1 MNSFTQLSIFLQSHA
16 QMYRLSA
23 KVAGLLKQKVL
34 ACFFAFFA
42 IGSAIQGTLVKLL
55 LSLFTLFS
63 LLCANFAHA
72 NLLNIAPETVE
83 AQAWSIM
90 DAQSGQIIAEHNSHA
105 QRAPASLTKMM
116 VAYITLKE
124 IQAGKLHKEDVLTAT
139 PVVSTVMWDES
150 QMYLKAGEQIS
161 IDQLLAGLI
170 VMSANDAALTLAEKI
185 SGGVPQFVAR
195 MNQEAQALG
204 MKDTHFSNPAGITMS
219 DHYSTAADLS
229 LLASAIVKT
238 TPDYLHYSK
247 MPSFSYN
254 QRFHHATNLA
264 LKMDPTADGLK
275 TGYTKAAGYNLAL
288 TAARLVDPT
297 QPLTQRRLIVVVLGT
312 ASAAKRAEVAQKLM
326 NLAYS
331 YTRDEEV
338 IPKQHLIAE
347 LPVIK
352 STLKMFRVET
362 QQPTIVTTSLYNQPT
377 TIDLNNFDLATQR
390 LQVMDI
396 NQQIQTIEPLQSTNT
411 HVNIELNEQRLTAPL
426 MQAMNLATVSIYQN
440 NQLIRSLQIE
450 NDVHIEEANIVQKI
464 LLWFSSLFSVF
475 SSNDIKAA
483 KLYPLN
489 QG

>member
-1 MNSFTQLSIFLQSHA
+1 MKFI
-16 QMYRLSA
+16 
-23 KVAGLLKQKVL
+23 
-34 ACFFAFFA
+34 
-42 IGSAIQGTLVKLL
+42 

-63 LLCANFAHA
+63 LICTHLAHA
-72 NLLNIAPETVE
+72 NLLNIAPESVE

-90 DAQSGQIIAEHNSHA
+90 DAQSGQVIAEHNSHV

-124 IQAGKLHKEDVLTAT
+124 IEAGKLRKEEVLTAT

-170 VMSANDAALTLAEKI
+170 VMSANDAAVTLAEKI
-185 SGGVPQFVAR
+185 SGSVPEFVAR
-195 MNQEAQALG
+195 MNREAQALG
-204 MKDTHFSNPAGITMS
+204 MKDTHFSNPAGISMP
-219 DHYSTAADLS
+219 DHYSTAADLGV
-229 LLASAIVKT
+229 LAQAIVKQ

-254 QRFHHATNLA
+254 QRFHHATNFA
-264 LKMDPTADGLK
+264 LKLDPTADGLK

-288 TAARLVDPT
+288 TAERPT
-297 QPLTQRRLIVVVLGT
+297 FNPHVAKRRLIVVVLGT
-312 ASAAKRAEVAQKLM
+312 PSAVKRAEVAHKLM
-326 NLAYS
+326 DLAYT

-338 IPKQHLIAE
+338 IPKQRLIAE

-352 STLKMFRVET
+352 STLKMFKVET
-362 QQPTIVTTSLYNQPT
+362 QHPTIVTTSLYDQATP
-377 TIDLNNFDLATQR
+377 IDLNSYDVLTQR
-390 LQVMDI
+390 IHLIDASQQVS
-396 NQQIQTIEPLQSTNT
+396 TVEPLQTTNT
-411 HVNIELNEQRLTAPL
+411 HINIKLNEQHLIAPL
-426 MQAMNLATVSIYQN
+426 TQVMNLATVSIYQN

-450 NDVHIEEANIVQKI
+450 NDVQIEEANIFQKI
-464 LLWFSSLFSVF
+464 MIWFSNLFSFF
-475 SSNDIKAA
+475 SINDTKNP

>member
-1 MNSFTQLSIFLQSHA
+1 MKFI
-16 QMYRLSA
+16 
-23 KVAGLLKQKVL
+23 
-34 ACFFAFFA
+34 
-42 IGSAIQGTLVKLL
+42 

-63 LLCANFAHA
+63 LICTHLAHA
-72 NLLNIAPETVE
+72 NLLNIAPESVE

-90 DAQSGQIIAEHNSHA
+90 DAQSGQVIAEHNSHV

-124 IQAGKLHKEDVLTAT
+124 IEAGKLRKEEVLTAT

-170 VMSANDAALTLAEKI
+170 VMSANDAAVTLAEKI
-185 SGGVPQFVAR
+185 SGSVPEFVAR
-195 MNQEAQALG
+195 MNREAQALG
-204 MKDTHFSNPAGITMS
+204 MKDTHFSNPAGISMP
-219 DHYSTAADLS
+219 DHYSTAADLGV
-229 LLASAIVKT
+229 LAQAIVKQ

-254 QRFHHATNLA
+254 QRFHHATNFA
-264 LKMDPTADGLK
+264 LKLDPTADGLK

-288 TAARLVDPT
+288 TAERPT
-297 QPLTQRRLIVVVLGT
+297 FNPHVAKRRLIVVVLGT
-312 ASAAKRAEVAQKLM
+312 PSAVKRAEVAHKLM
-326 NLAYS
+326 DLAYT

-338 IPKQHLIAE
+338 IPKQRLIAE

-352 STLKMFRVET
+352 STLKMFKVET
-362 QQPTIVTTSLYNQPT
+362 QHPTIVTTSLYDQATP
-377 TIDLNNFDLATQR
+377 IDLNSYDVLTQR
-390 LQVMDI
+390 IHLIDA
-396 NQQIQTIEPLQSTNT
+396 NQQVSTVEPLQTTNT
-411 HVNIELNEQRLTAPL
+411 HINIKLNEQHLIAPL
-426 MQAMNLATVSIYQN
+426 TQVMNLATVSIYQN

-450 NDVHIEEANIVQKI
+450 NDVQIEEANIFQKI
-464 LLWFSSLFSVF
+464 MIWFSNLFSFF
-475 SSNDIKAA
+475 STNDTKNP

>member
-1 MNSFTQLSIFLQSHA
+1 MKF
-16 QMYRLSA
+16 
-23 KVAGLLKQKVL
+23 
-34 ACFFAFFA
+34 
-42 IGSAIQGTLVKLL
+42 L

-63 LLCANFAHA
+63 LVCANLAHA

-83 AQAWSIM
+83 AEAWSII
-90 DAQSGQIIAEHNSHA
+90 DAQSGQIIAEHNSHV

-116 VAYITLKE
+116 VAYIALKDIE
-124 IQAGKLHKEDVLTAT
+124 AGKLRKEEVLTAT

-170 VMSANDAALTLAEKI
+170 VMSANDAAVTLAEKI
-185 SGGVPQFVAR
+185 SGSVPQFVVR

-204 MKDTHFSNPAGITMS
+204 MKDTHFSNPAGITMT

-229 LLASAIVKT
+229 LLAKAIVKE
-238 TPDYLHYSK
+238 TPEYLYYSK

-264 LKMDPTADGLK
+264 LKMDPTSDGLK

-288 TAARLVDPT
+288 TAERPT
-297 QPLTQRRLIVVVLGT
+297 FNPHVEKRRLIVVVLGT
-312 ASAAKRAEVAQKLM
+312 PSAVKRAEVAHKLM
-326 NLAYS
+326 NLAYT

-338 IPKQHLIAE
+338 IPKQRLIAE

-352 STLKMFRVET
+352 STLKMFKVET
-362 QQPTIVTTSLYNQPT
+362 QQPTIVTTSLYGQSVP
-377 TIDLNNFDLATQR
+377 IDLNSFDLLTQR
-390 LQVMDI
+390 IHLIDA
-396 NQQIQTIEPLQSTNT
+396 NQQVTTVEPLQTTNT
-411 HVNIELNEQRLTAPL
+411 RINIELNEQHLTAPL
-426 MQAMNLATVSIYQN
+426 TQAMNLATVSIYQN

-450 NDVHIEEANIVQKI
+450 NDVQIEEANIFQKI
-464 LLWFSSLFSVF
+464 MIWFSNLFSFF
-475 SSNDIKAA
+475 STSDSKTA